1 MTLVEKLKN
10 WLNVTTTML
19 ALGGAIIIG
28 IGSVFLMYS
37 DVKELKADQNKI
49 QDLEKHM
56 IGVQVK
62 LDEME
67 KRFDERFDN
76 MESLLKA
83 NK

>member
-1 MTLVEKLKN
+1 MTLIEKLTN
-10 WLNVTTTML
+10 WLNITTMTL
-19 ALGGAIIIG
+19 ALGGTIIIG

-56 IGVQVK
+56 IGVQIK

-76 MESLLKA
+76 MEKLLKA